1 MIGIGIV
8 VGIGWD
14 GIGIGGGVRGMG
26 WSLEKA
32 LLHVQYNTRRTN
44 VEENWKIEALTLQ
57 WQ

>member
-32 LLHVQYNTRRTN
+32 LLHVRTN